1 MDSDLI
7 ELVRF
12 QYAWQAQILSEILDE
27 ESIESFVTES
37 NALGPAMGF
46 VVYVSNQNREKA
58 QLFLKAFD
66 ESNVELSEGLE

>member
-12 QYAWQAQILSEILDE
+12 QYAWQAHILSEILDE

-37 NALGPAMGF
+37 NALEPATGF